1 MEIDLNADLGEGAGF
16 DAELMPLITS
26 ANVCC
31 GLHAGGPTVSRE
43 TLELAQHHRVVI
55 GAHPG
60 YPDREHFGRRELT
73 LRPEEVFDICLH
85 QIGGLSDLAH
95 AVSAEIRYVK
105 PHGAL
110 YNQAC
115 RDETIARAV
124 AAAAAVVDLPLIGLP
139 GSRLE
144 QVWQTDDPGPV
155 IPDPPWAPNWRRWQR
170 VWEGRN
176 RSFVR
181 EGFAD
186 RRYRPDG
193 SLVPRTEPDAFVHD
207 PDEAVK
213 QVEWLI
219 ETKGV
224 RTICVH
230 GDNPQAVAFTKAVR
244 EALFARGFTLGPFA

>member
-16 DAELMPLITS
+16 DAELMALVTS

-31 GLHAGGPTVSRE
+31 GLHAGGPSDIAR
-43 TLELAQHHRVVI
+43 TLVLAQKHGVAV

-60 YPDREHFGRRELT
+60 YHDREHFGRRELA
-73 LRPEEVFDICLH
+73 LPNQELV
-85 QIGGLSDLAH
+85 GLCVYQLGALTAMA
-95 AVSAEIRYVK
+95 AVMGLTVRYVK

-115 RDETIARAV
+115 RERPVADLLVVGLAQFELPLV
-124 AAAAAVVDLPLIGLP
+124 GLPNSQLAAACADRLPFVP
-139 GSRLE
+139 
-144 QVWQTDDPGPV
+144 
-155 IPDPPWAPNWRRWQR
+155 
-170 VWEGRN
+170 EGY
-176 RSFVR
+176 
-181 EGFAD
+181 AD

-193 SLVPRTEPDAFVHD
+193 SLVPRSEPDAFVHH

-219 ETKGV
+219 RERGV

-230 GDNPQAVAFTKAVR
+230 GDNPDAVAFTTAVR
-244 EALFARGFTLGPFA
+244 AALLARGFTLKAFA

>member
-31 GLHAGGPTVSRE
+31 GLHAGDPATVWA
-43 TLELAQHHRVVI
+43 TLELARAHGVAV

-60 YPDREHFGRRELT
+60 YADREHFGRREL
-73 LRPEEVFDICLH
+73 PVNHNDVFRLCQYQL
-85 QIGGLSDLAH
+85 GGLYALTRINR
-95 AVSAEIRYVK
+95 VEIRYVK
-105 PHGAL
+105 PHGAM

-115 RDETIARAV
+115 RDGLL
-124 AAAAAVVDLPLIGLP
+124 AAGVIEAAEGFNDLPVVGLP
-139 GSRLE
+139 GSAFE
-144 QVWQTDDPGPV
+144 QE
-155 IPDPPWAPNWRRWQR
+155 A
-170 VWEGRN
+170 
-176 RSFVR
+176 RSQDYPFVP

-207 PDEAVK
+207 PEEAVK

-219 ETKGV
+219 RGKGV

-244 EALFARGFTLGPFA
+244 EALLARGFTLKPFA

>member
-1 MEIDLNADLGEGAGF
+1 MQIDLNADLGEGAGF

-31 GLHAGGPTVSRE
+31 GLHAGGPGEIAR
-43 TLELAQHHRVVI
+43 TLGLANKFDVTI

-60 YPDREHFGRRELT
+60 YADRENFGRRELT
-73 LRPEEVFDICLH
+73 LGNQELVALCVYQLGALDAMAAAL
-85 QIGGLSDLAH
+85 GLTVL
-95 AVSAEIRYVK
+95 YVK

-115 RDETIARAV
+115 RDRQVADLFVI
-124 AAAAAVVDLPLIGLP
+124 AAAQLQLPVVGLP
-139 GSRLE
+139 GSELE
-144 QVWQTDDPGPV
+144 AACRD
-155 IPDPPWAPNWRRWQR
+155 R
-170 VWEGRN
+170 VT
-176 RSFVR
+176 FFA

-193 SLVPRTEPDAFVHD
+193 SLVPRTEPDAFIHD

-219 ETKGV
+219 REKSV

-230 GDNPQAVAFTKAVR
+230 GDNPEAVAFTKSVR
-244 EALFARGFTLGPFA
+244 ESLLARGFTLKAFV

>member
-16 DAELMPLITS
+16 DAELMPLVTS

-31 GLHAGGPTVSRE
+31 GLHAGGPTSIAK
-43 TLELAQHHRVVI
+43 TLLLADKHGVAV

-60 YPDREHFGRRELT
+60 YADREHFGRRELN
-73 LRPEEVFDICLH
+73 LGNRELVALCVYQLGALDAMAGSMGLEV
-85 QIGGLSDLAH
+85 
-95 AVSAEIRYVK
+95 RYVK

-115 RDETIARAV
+115 RDRNLADVFVV
-124 AAAAAVVDLPLIGLP
+124 AAARFQLPVVGLP
-139 GSRLE
+139 DSQLEAACYDRLHF
-144 QVWQTDDPGPV
+144 
-155 IPDPPWAPNWRRWQR
+155 I
-170 VWEGRN
+170 
-176 RSFVR
+176 R

-207 PDEAVK
+207 PEEAVK

-219 ETKGV
+219 RERGV
-224 RTICVH
+224 RTVCVH

-244 EALFARGFTLGPFA
+244 EALLARGFTLKAFA

>member
-1 MEIDLNADLGEGAGF
+1 MDIDLNADLGEGAGT
-16 DAELMPLITS
+16 DAELMPLVTS

-31 GLHAGGPTVSRE
+31 GLHAGTFTGIMD
-43 TLELAQHHRVVI
+43 TLSDAWARGVVI

-60 YPDREHFGRRELT
+60 YPDREHYGRREWPVPNPEITWACEYQIAGLIRLAET
-73 LRPEEVFDICLH
+73 VKLNNLRNGEDESV
-85 QIGGLSDLAH
+85 
-95 AVSAEIRYVK
+95 VRYIK

-115 RDETIARAV
+115 RDSWVAGTLSAV
-124 AAAAAVVDLPLIGLP
+124 AWTFNLPVVGLP
-139 GSRLE
+139 GSYLE
-144 QVWQTDDPGPV
+144 ELCRSRGHPF
-155 IPDPPWAPNWRRWQR
+155 IP
-170 VWEGRN
+170 
-176 RSFVR
+176 

-219 ETKGV
+219 REKGV
-224 RTICVH
+224 RTVCVH
-230 GDNPQAVAFTKAVR
+230 GDNPEAVAFARAVR
-244 EALFARGFTLGPFA
+244 EALLARGFELKPFA

>member
-31 GLHAGGPTVSRE
+31 GLHAGGPSE
-43 TLELAQHHRVVI
+43 MAWAFTLADQYRVAT

-60 YPDREHFGRRELT
+60 YADREHFGRRDLSISAD
-73 LRPEEVFDICLH
+73 DILHLCLY
-85 QIGGLSDLAH
+85 QIGAAIGFGLASDMP
-95 AVSAEIRYVK
+95 VRYVK
-105 PHGAL
+105 PHGSL
-110 YNQAC
+110 YNRAC
-115 RDETIARAV
+115 ADRE
-124 AAAAAVVDLPLIGLP
+124 AADAVVWACEQFQLPVVGLP
-139 GSRLE
+139 NSALRDCASRHGLSF
-144 QVWQTDDPGPV
+144 
-155 IPDPPWAPNWRRWQR
+155 IP
-170 VWEGRN
+170 
-176 RSFVR
+176 

-207 PDEAVK
+207 PVEAVT

-219 ETKGV
+219 REKGV

-230 GDNPQAVAFTKAVR
+230 GDNPRAVAFTKAVH
-244 EALFARGFTLGPFA
+244 ESLLAHGFTLKAFA

>member
-26 ANVCC
+26 ANVSC
-31 GLHAGGPTVSRE
+31 GLHAGGPGDIARTIC
-43 TLELAQHHRVVI
+43 LAKRYGVAV

-60 YPDREHFGRRELT
+60 YADRDHFGRREL
-73 LRPEEVFDICLH
+73 
-85 QIGGLSDLAH
+85 DLDQAELMALCVYQVG
-95 AVSAEIRYVK
+95 AVWAMASSLDWDARYIK
-105 PHGAL
+105 AHGAL

-115 RDETIARAV
+115 RDRGVADVVV
-124 AAAAAVVDLPLIGLP
+124 AAASAFTLPLLGLP
-139 GSRLE
+139 DSALG
-144 QVWQTDDPGPV
+144 QVCGDRVPF
-155 IPDPPWAPNWRRWQR
+155 IP
-170 VWEGRN
+170 
-176 RSFVR
+176 

-186 RRYRPDG
+186 RRYRTDG
-193 SLVPRTEPDAFVHD
+193 SLVPRTESDAFVHD

-244 EALFARGFTLGPFA
+244 EALLARGFTLKPFA